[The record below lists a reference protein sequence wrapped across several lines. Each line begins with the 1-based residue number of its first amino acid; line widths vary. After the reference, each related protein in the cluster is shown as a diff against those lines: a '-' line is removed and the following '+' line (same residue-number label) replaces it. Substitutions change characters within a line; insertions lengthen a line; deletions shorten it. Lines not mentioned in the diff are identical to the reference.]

1 MGREWLVVPGVNP
14 EANVKD
20 SSSFKPRPPAC
31 VVVVVVVVV
40 VSAVSPTADPGMR
53 FCTES
58 FGKKRHCGVDT
69 ARGSPAPSLFFLMK
83 AWVRLGSIRLV
94 LRSLVAL
101 SLPLRCVQGQ
111 GSTSENT
118 HLYILG
124 FFIPPPNL
132 DFQNKFTRNWESILP
147 TKEE

>member
-1 MGREWLVVPGVNP
+1 
-14 EANVKD
+14 
-20 SSSFKPRPPAC
+20 
-31 VVVVVVVVV
+31 
-40 VSAVSPTADPGMR
+40 MR

-83 AWVRLGSIRLV
+83 AWVRFGFASIRLV
-94 LRSLVAL
+94 LRSKASLVAL

-118 HLYILG
+118 HLYNLG

-132 DFQNKFTRNWESILP
+132 DFQNKPGINWESILP
-147 TKEE
+147 PRKNDSPLHTT